1 MTTYVQQR
9 IVQSWLRRRGWRRAS
24 YKAAPGGWSRHA
36 PPQASAPPGA
46 GSVPR
51 ARAGPPPASPAR
63 STPQPRICRAV
74 SRVWQGRRS
83 DGCSRLPGGSGVT
96 HRRDAQPRLPRLLH
110 LAAAARLFLADRAAR
125 GAPGTAPLPRQ
136 TDKRCDRSSPPRA
149 ARRCWT
155 ASRWSARSFAACR
168 RRRTRPAPRCRTCW
182 GALCAALRPPPS
194 RRRGSCYRRAS
205 EEARRLSARDG
216 ETGAS
221 VAAALQTGKELARAC
236 RGAPL
241 SAHSAQAVSYALTL
255 LNPELA
261 GMFPQPAEAAARG
274 GALQLVRP
282 LSLFSEPASRPPA
295 GRAGRQRRQPSGR
308 RRLA

>member
-1 MTTYVQQR
+1 MCNREVFKADCGGEAGDGLRTT
-9 IVQSWLRRRGWRRAS
+9 LRQAGGPAAGGGRA
-24 YKAAPGGWSRHA
+24 G
-36 PPQASAPPGA
+36 
-46 GSVPR
+46 
-51 ARAGPPPASPAR
+51 ARAPPAR
-63 STPQPRICRAV
+63 SRICRAV
-74 SRVWQGRRS
+74 SRVWQRRRS

-110 LAAAARLFLADRAAR
+110 LAASARLFLADRAAR

-136 TDKRCDRSSPPRA
+136 ADKRRDRSSPPRA

-155 ASRWSARSFAACR
+155 ASRWSARSSAACS
-168 RRRTRPAPRCRTCW
+168 RRRTRPARRCSTCW

-194 RRRGSCYRRAS
+194 RRRSCYRRAS

-216 ETGAS
+216 ETGAR
-221 VAAALQTGKELARAC
+221 VAAALQAGKELARAC
-236 RGAPL
+236 GGAPL

-261 GMFPQPAEAAARG
+261 GMFPQSAEATARG

-282 LSLFSEPASRPPA
+282 LSAPEPASRAPA
-295 GRAGRQRRQPSGR
+295 GRAGRQRRQPAGR